1 MLGGGPS
8 LYCVSKRY
16 LADKILPLV
25 CKGIYQKAR
34 GTYTM
39 LNYVPD
45 IIVTVI
51 QPQEKIF

>member
-8 LYCVSKRY
+8 LYCVSKRC
-16 LADKILPLV
+16 LANKILPLV

-34 GTYTM
+34 GIYTI
-39 LNYVPD
+39 LNYVLN